1 MKKTHLNLSD
11 RINIQ
16 SCLNMNKNFT
26 EISNEINFSVSC
38 ILREVSNYS
47 ISVKKGAYGK
57 KFNNCKFNYS
67 CKNPLYLKYCLS

>member
-1 MKKTHLNLSD
+1 MKKKHLNLSD

-38 ILREVSNYS
+38 ISREVSNYS
-47 ISVKKGAYGK
+47 ISVKKKGLWK
-57 KFNNCKFNYS
+57 KI
-67 CKNPLYLKYCLS
+67 

>member
-26 EISNEINFSVSC
+26 EISVKLIFQSLVFQEKFQT
-38 ILREVSNYS
+38 ILYR
-47 ISVKKGAYGK
+47 
-57 KFNNCKFNYS
+57 
-67 CKNPLYLKYCLS
+67 